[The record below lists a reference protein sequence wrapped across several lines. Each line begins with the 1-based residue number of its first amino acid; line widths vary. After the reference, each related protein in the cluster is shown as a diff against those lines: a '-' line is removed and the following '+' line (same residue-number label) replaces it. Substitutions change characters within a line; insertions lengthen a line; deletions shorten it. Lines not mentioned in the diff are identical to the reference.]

1 MRETVGAGR
10 IREFMRQLGAASGA
24 SGRIYLTGGASAV
37 LLRWRET
44 TLDIDIKI
52 IPDDGRVLR
61 VVPQLKENLNVN
73 VELASPTD
81 FIPEVAGWQER
92 SPFIVREGELSFHHF
107 DFYSQ
112 ALAKIE
118 RGHRKDIVDVKS
130 MLSSGLVE
138 QRELARLFESIEPE
152 LYRYPAIDP
161 AEFRKA
167 VLETLQ
173 LQ

>member
-1 MRETVGAGR
+1 MREAVNAAR
-10 IREFMRQLGAASGA
+10 LREFMRQLGTISAAE
-24 SGRIYLTGGASAV
+24 GRIYLTGGATAV
-37 LLRWRET
+37 LHQWRDT
-44 TLDIDIKI
+44 TLDVDIKI

-61 VVPQLKENLNVN
+61 VVPRLKESLNIN

-81 FIPEVAGWQER
+81 FIPEVPGWQER
-92 SPFIVREGELSFHHF
+92 SPFISREGALSFHHF

-118 RGHRKDIVDVKS
+118 RGHRKDIADVRS
-130 MLSSGLVE
+130 MLTAGFIAAEEVL
-138 QRELARLFESIEPE
+138 RLFEQIEPE
-152 LYRYPAIDP
+152 LYRYPAIEP

-167 VLETLQ
+167 VLEMLQ

>member
-1 MRETVGAGR
+1 MREAVSAAR
-10 IREFMRQLGAASGA
+10 VRAFMRELGATSGA
-24 SGRIYLTGGASAV
+24 AGRIYLTGGASAV
-37 LLRWRET
+37 LLQWRET
-44 TLDIDIKI
+44 TLDVDIRV

-61 VVPQLKENLNVN
+61 AIPQLKERLNIN

-81 FIPEVAGWQER
+81 FIPELRGWQER
-92 SPFIVREGELSFHHF
+92 SAFIVRETDLAFHHF

-118 RGHRKDIVDVKS
+118 RGHRKDIADVKM
-130 MLSSGLVE
+130 MLATGLVMP
-138 QRELARLFESIEPE
+138 QALLTFFSDIEPE

-161 AEFRKA
+161 AAFKAA
-167 VLETLQ
+167 VLEMLQ